1 MERET
6 GGVGERSVR
15 LTARFGAFF
24 AAKSCIIK
32 NKAVS
37 LQAKTRNNTNTM
49 KTTMRQT
56 VKKVSDNVKK
66 VSKGWQESLKTQGS
80 IIVNDPQFA

>member
-1 MERET
+1 
-6 GGVGERSVR
+6 
-15 LTARFGAFF
+15 
-24 AAKSCIIK
+24 
-32 NKAVS
+32 
-37 LQAKTRNNTNTM
+37 M